1 MTDPGAGARLSD
13 LALDPPWAIALT
25 HCPGRDGDLDGDLA
39 AIAAWHATMLLSLVE
54 DREFADAAGLG
65 RRLGGQGI
73 RWLRY
78 PIADYGTPRDLSAW
92 RALAGELRAALD
104 RGGRLVIHCRAGL
117 GRSGMI
123 AARLLVERGLPAEAA
138 IMAVRRARPGAI
150 ETAGQEA
157 WIANPEMASGTP

>member
-1 MTDPGAGARLSD
+1 MTDPGGAMRLSD

-25 HCPGRDGDLDGDLA
+25 HCPGRDGDLDGDVA
-39 AIAAWHATMLLSLVE
+39 AIVAWRATMLLSLVE
-54 DREFADAAGLG
+54 DGEFADVAGFEQRLG
-65 RRLGGQGI
+65 RHGI
-73 RWLRY
+73 GWLRY
-78 PIADYGTPRDLSAW
+78 PIPDYGTPCDPSAW

-123 AARLLVERGLPAEAA
+123 AARLLVERGQMVEAA
-138 IMAVRRARPGAI
+138 IAAVRRARPGAI

-157 WIANPEMASGTP
+157 WIANPG